1 VRRLAL
7 LIACGAAWLVLA
19 AAPALADG
27 GPHVM
32 TVNNGSLGL
41 NADGCAGCHRAHTA
55 QGPFLINAADETA
68 LCITCHGVVATGAT
82 TDVMS
87 GIQYSL
93 RGVAGVAGTQLGALR
108 GGGFDQA
115 RLDPSNA
122 ARRAYTLSGGVEFLA
137 KVPVGPALDVTS
149 AHLDVDGGD
158 GVVASGVAWGNGDNS
173 TGAGAGPIVDMSCSS
188 CHNPHGNGQY
198 RILNPIPNPTALTGL
213 FAAIGA
219 PGALVTDTPVINP
232 ATGTPDTKNY
242 TILQVK
248 GTPGVTS
255 SYLLYA
261 SQVATA
267 AGAGT
272 FNGIAGT
279 YTAAGGDYFH
289 RFVPWNATTI
299 PTRAADA
306 PNGVPATFT
315 NQMNAW
321 CTACHTRY
329 NANDPF
335 TARLDLLGAEDPIF
349 RYQHQTTPLSDG
361 ASCLTCHVSHGS
373 NAVMSGP
380 FSATM
385 PFPDG
390 NPKFIPTTTTVVP
403 DSRLLK
409 FNNRGTCQACHDPT
423 FTVLTGQTTGP
434 ALGTP

>member
-1 VRRLAL
+1 M
-7 LIACGAAWLVLA
+7 IACGALWLILA
-19 AAPALADG
+19 AVPALADG

-41 NADGCAGCHRAHTA
+41 SADGCAGCHRAHTA
-55 QGPFLINAADETA
+55 QGPFLINAVDETA
-68 LCITCHGVVATGAT
+68 LCKTCHGAVATGST
-82 TDVMS
+82 VDVMT
-87 GIQYSL
+87 GVQYSL
-93 RGVAGVAGTQLGALR
+93 RGPLGVAGTQLGALR

-115 RLDPSNA
+115 RLDTTNA
-122 ARRAYTLSGGVEFLA
+122 ARKAYTLSGGVEFLA

-149 AHLDVDGGD
+149 AHLDMDGGD
-158 GVVASGVAWGNGDNS
+158 GVVASGIAWGNGDNG
-173 TGAGAGPIVDMSCSS
+173 TVPPAGAGPTTEMGCTS

-198 RILNPIPNPTALTGL
+198 RILNPIPNPAVVSGL

-219 PGALVTDTPVINP
+219 PGAIVTDGPLINP
-232 ATGTPDTKNY
+232 ATGTQDTKNY

-272 FNGIAGT
+272 FNGIPGT

-289 RFVPWNATTI
+289 RFVPWDATTLT
-299 PTRAADA
+299 TRAADA
-306 PNGVPATFT
+306 PNGVPASFSL
-315 NQMNAW
+315 QMNTW

-329 NANDPF
+329 NSIDFFSPRENLVGP
-335 TARLDLLGAEDPIF
+335 TGVEDPIF
-349 RYQHQTTPLSDG
+349 RYQHQTTPLTPG
-361 ASCLTCHVSHGS
+361 TSCLTCHVSHGS
-373 NAVMSGP
+373 NAVMSGTY
-380 FSATM
+380 SSTM

-423 FTVLTGQTTGP
+423 FTILAGETTGP
-434 ALGTP
+434 ALGRP